1 MVRIYLTL
9 ILISS
14 VFCVTAQSP
23 PRIISVEAAK
33 AMRGV
38 PFVPLDQQLS
48 DIPPLPSTPFPAT
61 TTPLGSVTNSA
72 VTAVKIGGSWNLYD
86 ISFHGAPSITA
97 IPGAG
102 TNGGTIAVAYLD
114 DHHCSSRDS
123 SGIRYSISSDGGQ
136 SWDIGTVTVPPPFT
150 GCWGIGP
157 LNPQSLGRVSYPN
170 AALFAPEPLTNPD
183 SLSLTVV
190 GTLLGSQSAD
200 PNGYFTSLAKNTLGQ
215 YSLTQEAYTSDFGK
229 PFYPQSLT
237 YQAINNCSDHT
248 FWFLAPTYNKD
259 KEEYP
264 FFLFKGTYNSSS
276 EQVEWHVSE
285 EFNLPYIT
293 TTPWR
298 GPRFGS
304 LHIAFSPDGQ
314 IGWIA
319 LVGDIEGG
327 QDSTF
332 NPIFIKSNDFGNS
345 WGTPV
350 ELNFSS
356 FSSLTD
362 SLLAAAV
369 VQDTNGQLI
378 PVSTGKATSYPDC
391 DLIVDSLGNP
401 HLVSTISSASTI
413 FDPIADYLL
422 YPELFLKLYDITL
435 DSLGDWNML
444 EIADLQAFWGEL
456 PSIFLPIYN
465 FQNTPFL
472 SRTKSGGKIFYHW
485 VDTDTSHLNWFPGN
499 AYPNLLGRALDL
511 KLQRMT
517 PTVPWTK
524 GDLTFGDKVYAY
536 QTPEIVLQTGSEYTV
551 PVIAPTLFTLEPDAP
566 VELWHFQDITYDQAD
581 FTDTTNFFYNCKENP
596 QAHSLLLTPA
606 SCGGGVN
613 GQAAIQFQG
622 GVAPYAVQWDT
633 AAGSATTNSVS
644 QLGIGIYHVVIT
656 DAKGCEVE
664 LTAVIDEIG
673 SPQLHIAPATVQ
685 AVSCHGLTD
694 GTATVSVT
702 GGMAP
707 YTISWDNGETGLT
720 ASALSGGSH
729 VVQVTDQNGCSNV
742 AEVTIFEPS
751 PITITQTLSEP
762 KCGGDSTGS
771 ISLQVEGGQGGFS
784 YLWNNRSIFPHLLGI
799 SAGTY
804 SCQVTDKAGC
814 SVMKQVVLTE
824 PLPLTVSVS
833 FTAAGLSDCSQDDG
847 TMTAVAAGGRPPY
860 TYRWPGA
867 GAGSF
872 VFGLTGGTYTV
883 RVTDH
888 NGCSTVLN
896 GIENPNPLNTTRARL
911 NVRPP
916 TTCPDT
922 GNFSAE
928 VIISQGK
935 APFTYSWS
943 TGQTT
948 RTIQGIGQS
957 DLVCKITDADGCLS
971 TYAHASEVS
980 PKPIIH
986 KFSLPNTHAL
996 YPFNGAGQVVYLGVE
1011 GPVQFDWDDGGK
1023 GDIRTDLSPGV
1034 HTVTVTDACQRTYQ
1048 VPITIADRS
1057 GNQCGPSPRILQT
1070 PACDGLATG
1079 SLSVS
1084 MKRGSGAFSYLWD
1097 TGDTTA
1103 SITSLGAGSYSCI
1116 ITDLVSGWK
1125 DTISASV
1132 SASPPISFTISST
1145 PDNGTFNGTATINAS
1160 GGTLPLSYRWSSLP
1174 TQTTATATNLQA
1186 DLYKVF
1192 ITDSLGCESLGVVFV
1207 GANVSND
1214 PLIFRDIHLTVSP
1227 NPTQELLFLQ
1237 LEVPETDQPS
1247 WSLWNIQGQ
1256 ELRQGQFALGK
1267 KWAKTLS
1274 VSELP
1279 EGLYLLQ
1286 VKSATGSAV
1295 RKVEIVR

>member
-9 ILISS
+9 ILVSS

-23 PRIISVEAAK
+23 RRIISVEAAK

-38 PFVPLDQQLS
+38 PFVPLDQR
-48 DIPPLPSTPFPAT
+48 IPSSSSTPPSTSSAT
-61 TTPLGSVTNSA
+61 PSGTVTSSA
-72 VTAVKIGGSWNLYD
+72 VTAVKMGESSNLYTIIVNESPVITAFPRSGSNGGS
-86 ISFHGAPSITA
+86 IA
-97 IPGAG
+97 IIYRG
-102 TNGGTIAVAYLD
+102 NSQECGGIWFD
-114 DHHCSSRDS
+114 N
-123 SGIRYSISSDGGQ
+123 IRYSISTNGGQ
-136 SWDIGTVTVPPPFT
+136 LWDIGVVTVPPQFV
-150 GCWGIGP
+150 GCHGKGP
-157 LNPQSLGRVSYPN
+157 LNPRHTRSPRFPSN
-170 AALFAPEPLTNPD
+170 ALFSPNPSSLD
-183 SLSLTVV
+183 SLSLVFAGPV
-190 GTLLGSQSAD
+190 LKPSG
-200 PNGYFTSLAKNTLGQ
+200 NGYSGYLTGLAKNVTGKPII
-215 YSLTQEAYTSDFGK
+215 TQEAYEVLGEQYYFV
-229 PFYPQSLT
+229 YSLT
-237 YQAINNCSDHT
+237 HQVVSPCGYEQL
-248 FWFLAPTYNKD
+248 WFLSRDFDGTKPGNIIYLHQGIYN
-259 KEEYP
+259 P
-264 FFLFKGTYNSSS
+264 FLQK
-276 EQVEWHVSE
+276 VEWVVKETIH
-285 EFNLPYIT
+285 LPYFTNNTDGNSIS
-293 TTPWR
+293 R
-298 GPRFGS
+298 S
-304 LHIAFSPDGQ
+304 LHVAFSPDGQ
-314 IGWIA
+314 DGWIG
-319 LVGDIEGG
+319 LLGDIKGG
-327 QDSTF
+327 QDSTL
-332 NPIFIKSNDFGNS
+332 NPIFIHSSDGGETWGEPEEVDFS
-345 WGTPV
+345 TFPA
-350 ELNFSS
+350 LR
-356 FSSLTD
+356 D
-362 SLLAAAV
+362 SLLQAAMV
-369 VQDTNGQLI
+369 PGPNGQLI
-378 PVSTGKATSYPDC
+378 PVSTGKATASFDC
-391 DLIVDSLGNP
+391 DLVVDSLGNP
-401 HLVSTISSASTI
+401 HLLTTVGAASTI
-413 FDPIADYLL
+413 FWSQANYSIYTEV
-422 YPELFLKLYDITL
+422 YNKLFDITK
-435 DSLGDWNML
+435 DPHKDWNML
-444 EIADLQAFWGEL
+444 LIDNLQTFRGDLGGVIGLPIIHENNPMISRSPSGKQIIYSWADTDSVAATTTGNESPNLIGRAYDIQSQHLTPIVNWTANDSNFSDKIYLHQASEIA
-456 PSIFLPIYN
+456 
-465 FQNTPFL
+465 
-472 SRTKSGGKIFYHW
+472 
-485 VDTDTSHLNWFPGN
+485 
-499 AYPNLLGRALDL
+499 
-511 KLQRMT
+511 
-517 PTVPWTK
+517 
-524 GDLTFGDKVYAY
+524 
-536 QTPEIVLQTGSEYTV
+536 LQTGSQVTQPIV
-551 PVIAPTLFTLEPDAP
+551 VPTLDHNDPIQP
-566 VELWHFQDITYDQAD
+566 ISLWHFQDITYDQAD

-664 LTAVIDEIG
+664 LTAVIDEMG

-685 AVSCHGLTD
+685 AVSCHGLSD
-694 GTATVSVT
+694 GTATVSIT

-720 ASALSGGSH
+720 ASALNGGSH
-729 VVQVTDQNGCSNV
+729 VVQVTDQNGCSSV

-784 YLWNNRSIFPHLLGI
+784 YLWNNGSIFPHILGI

-814 SVMKQVVLTE
+814 NVMKQVVLTE

-872 VFGLTGGTYTV
+872 VFGLTGGTYAV

-896 GIENPNPLNTTRARL
+896 GIENPNPLNTTQARL

-935 APFTYSWS
+935 APFTNSWS

-957 DLVCKITDADGCLS
+957 DLVCRVTDADGCLS

-986 KFSLPNTHAL
+986 KFSLPNTHAR

-1227 NPTQELLFLQ
+1227 NPAQELLFLQ
-1237 LEVPETDQPS
+1237 LEVPEIDQPS
-1247 WSLWNIQGQ
+1247 WSLWDIQGRI
-1256 ELRQGQFALGK
+1256 LRQGQLDVGK

-1274 VSELP
+1274 VAELP